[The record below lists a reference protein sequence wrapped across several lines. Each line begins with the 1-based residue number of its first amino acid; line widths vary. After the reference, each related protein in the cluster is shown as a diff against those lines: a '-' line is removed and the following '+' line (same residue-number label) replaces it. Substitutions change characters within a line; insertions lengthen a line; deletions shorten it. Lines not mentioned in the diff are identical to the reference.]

1 MKFNVL
7 NMIDAYKLSHR
18 QQYPEGT
25 QRVYSNFTPR
35 TSRIEGV
42 DKVVFVGLQ
51 AFLTELHEAFQ
62 DFFAGDIDEIC
73 AEYEKN
79 VTEIVGPNNVGSD
92 HIRAL
97 HKLGFLPLAVKALP
111 EGSLVPL
118 RVPMFTIENTVDE
131 FFWLVNY
138 LETAISANIWL
149 PCTSATQAHRL
160 RRLLDHWALKTTGST
175 DGVEFQAH
183 DFSYRGMAGT
193 EAAAMSGAGH
203 LLSFLGSDSLPSK
216 DWAKKFYKAEE
227 PVLLSVPATE
237 HSVMCA
243 GGEESEFE
251 TYDRLLEI
259 YPSGLLSIVSDTWDL
274 WEVVT
279 SHLPKLK
286 DKILARE
293 GKVVIRPDSGNPA
306 DILCG
311 LNTNSTITNVGPG
324 IKEKS
329 SWKGVVELL
338 WEIFGGTINEQG
350 YKVLDPHIGVIYG
363 DSITYD
369 RADDICRR
377 LESKGFASTNVVFGV
392 GSYTYQYVTR
402 DTFGFAMKAT
412 NVVVNGEER
421 PIFKDPKTDNSG
433 KKSAKGRLAVVLN
446 RHEDEVK
453 LELIDEVKP
462 EEYHNLE
469 GFDWLQP
476 VYTDGKFDFLYTW
489 QEVKDNLA
497 HSTQLTGE

>member
-1 MKFNVL
+1 MLFRFENSV
-7 NMIDAYKLSHR
+7 DCYKLSHR

-25 QRVYSNFTPR
+25 TRVYSNFTPR

-51 AFLTELHEAFQ
+51 AFLMELHKSFEEFLNR
-62 DFFAGDIDEIC
+62 DIDEIC

-92 HIRAL
+92 HIRSL
-97 HKLGFLPLAVKALP
+97 HKLGFLPLEVKALP

-203 LLSFLGSDSLPSK
+203 LLSFLGSDTLPAK
-216 DWAKKFYKAEE
+216 DWVKKYYDAKE
-227 PVLLSVPATE
+227 PILLSVPATE

-243 GGEESEFE
+243 GGEETEFE

-259 YPSGLLSIVSDTWDL
+259 YPAGIVSIVSDTWNL

-279 SHLPKLK
+279 GHLPKLK
-286 DKILARE
+286 DKILARD

-311 LNTNSTITNVGPG
+311 LNTNSAITNAGPG
-324 IKEKS
+324 ITEKS

-338 WEIFGGTINEQG
+338 WEIFGGTINDQG
-350 YKVLDPHIGVIYG
+350 FKVLDPHIGVIYG

-392 GSYTYQYVTR
+392 G
-402 DTFGFAMKAT
+402 
-412 NVVVNGEER
+412 
-421 PIFKDPKTDNSG
+421 
-433 KKSAKGRLAVVLN
+433 L
-446 RHEDEVK
+446 
-453 LELIDEVKP
+453 
-462 EEYHNLE
+462 
-469 GFDWLQP
+469 
-476 VYTDGKFDFLYTW
+476 
-489 QEVKDNLA
+489 
-497 HSTQLTGE
+497 